1 LSLGTNG
8 SIDITRTAAHA
19 TQGAAVAAAV
29 DAASA
34 TAINSDDDR
43 EGLLMVTQARL
54 GSCLTTDA
62 AERAR
67 AALDKLGIAII
78 THSDSSNST
87 GVAMVIVS
95 SSDLEVRVSIVSL
108 RAPVRRRQQ
117 NFNRL
122 LFRASFS
129 WNIRVFNLSLQP
141 SLQNGGATSS
151 CMAYGNWVVSAKTWR
166 AAPLAAGATVAL
178 VTVIVAAVLDAG

>member
-1 LSLGTNG
+1 LNRAGLPKARHISLERIEASLYARDVLQLSLGANG
-8 SIDITRTAAHA
+8 SIYVTRTAAHA

-108 RAPVRRRQQ
+108 RPR
-117 NFNRL
+117 
-122 LFRASFS
+122 
-129 WNIRVFNLSLQP
+129 
-141 SLQNGGATSS
+141 
-151 CMAYGNWVVSAKTWR
+151 
-166 AAPLAAGATVAL
+166 
-178 VTVIVAAVLDAG
+178 